1 MNGLKNM
8 PTHSSREVL
17 VLFGSLTTCDP
28 GDIQKT
34 IKSLKENNIRVSII
48 GLAAEV
54 RICREIAKRTGG
66 TYNVLLDDHH
76 LKELI
81 LNQVQPPAV
90 AGNRFFGI
98 LTIGTRYSLALNLR
112 FYGGLTSENGF
123 SWR

>member
-1 MNGLKNM
+1 MAINGLKNM
-8 PTHSSREVL
+8 PSHTSREVL

-28 GDIQKT
+28 GDIQQT

-66 TYNVLLDDHH
+66 SYNVLLDDHH

-81 LNQVQPPAV
+81 LNLVQPPAV
-90 AGNRFFGI
+90 AGIYVYHATGNITHIYIFI
-98 LTIGTRYSLALNLR
+98 
-112 FYGGLTSENGF
+112 
-123 SWR
+123 